1 MRNLAMKNILLL
13 AAFMTS
19 SSLLIAAPLG
29 DLRLGGPA
37 GNQAE
42 VQFDDS
48 VGDVGPF
55 MAPDACNNIVGYQAA
70 PPAGYGIVDG
80 ACLAPCTIPA
90 ALTAV
95 TTAACPLGQSGQI
108 ITTTTTSY
116 ACPSSYGTPTF
127 STSAS
132 VDNQCVSGASP
143 VMSRDFE
150 YRYQF
155 SAGYYNPYSTVV
167 KLRNRGST
175 AVTATHVQ
183 LCNVINY
190 GSSWD
195 GIAKVTRANE
205 EFIEM
210 FYNRSL
216 LETSMYMPHMA
227 GDGSG
232 QTIPS
237 VNDCGSWFDIIDRT
251 LLPGEALAIVQFSDM
266 TRVGHINNLPGTAFD
281 PTRPSFWRARL
292 NNGKII
298 EIERPVNQDIRERFE
313 GRRRAGSLGLDTL
326 EHYENRE
333 IVFREY

>member
-1 MRNLAMKNILLL
+1 MKNILLL

-29 DLRLGGPA
+29 DLRQGGPA

-42 VQFDDS
+42 IQFDDS
-48 VGDVGPF
+48 VGNVGPF

-70 PPAGYGIVDG
+70 PPAGYGVVDG

-116 ACPSSYGTPTF
+116 SCPSSYGTPTF
-127 STSAS
+127 STAAS
-132 VDNQCVSGASP
+132 VDNQCVAGGSA

-167 KLRNRGST
+167 KLRNNGTT
-175 AVTATHVQ
+175 AVTATHIQ

-195 GIAKVTRANE
+195 GVAKITRASE
-205 EFIEM
+205 EFMEI
-210 FYNRSL
+210 FYNRSQ

-227 GDGSG
+227 GDGNG
-232 QTIPS
+232 QTIPATS
-237 VNDCGSWFDIIDRT
+237 DCNSWLDIVDRT
-251 LLPGEALAIVQFSDM
+251 LQPGEALAIVQFSDM
-266 TRVGHINNLPGTAFD
+266 ARIGSIGNLPGTTFNSS
-281 PTRPSFWRARL
+281 RPSFWRARL
-292 NNGKII
+292 SDGRTI
-298 EIERPVNQDIRERFE
+298 EIERPANQDIRERFE

-333 IVFREY
+333 IFYRQN